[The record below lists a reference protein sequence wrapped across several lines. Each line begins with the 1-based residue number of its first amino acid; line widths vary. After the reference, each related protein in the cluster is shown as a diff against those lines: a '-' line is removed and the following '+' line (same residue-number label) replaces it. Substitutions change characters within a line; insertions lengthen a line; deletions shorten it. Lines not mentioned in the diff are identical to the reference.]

1 MTDSPGSLEVEDA
14 GQNRGFLVVP
24 DVRFSA
30 EGLGLHTACP
40 DHAKLPG
47 LIHQSFDRSMRALAS
62 HVAFCLM
69 KQLCC

>member
-24 DVRFSA
+24 AVRFRVQ
-30 EGLGLHTACP
+30 GLGLHTACP
-40 DHAKLPG
+40 DHARLPD
-47 LIHQSFDRSMRALAS
+47 LIHQSYDRSMRALAS
-62 HVAFCLM
+62 NVAFRLM